1 MNQSKT
7 KLICTLR
14 SLMDERGINNA
25 QLSRDTGIAQNS
37 IRALVKNNFTRIDK
51 NLTIK
56 LCDYFG
62 CNVAD
67 MFTILRE

>member
-1 MNQSKT
+1 MNNSKS
-7 KLICTLR
+7 KLVCTLR
-14 SLMDERGINNA
+14 SLMDEKGINNA

-37 IRALVKNNFTRIDK
+37 IRALAKNQFTRIDK

-62 CNVAD
+62 CNIED
-67 MFTILRE
+67 IFTIIRD